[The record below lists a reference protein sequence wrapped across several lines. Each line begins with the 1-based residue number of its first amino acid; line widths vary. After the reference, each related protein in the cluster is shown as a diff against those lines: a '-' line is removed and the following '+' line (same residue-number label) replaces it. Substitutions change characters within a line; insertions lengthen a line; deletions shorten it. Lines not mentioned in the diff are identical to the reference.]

1 MSLRSS
7 SQLLTIEYQCRANFF
22 QKSQDISN
30 ILNVGYSNKILDI
43 YANMLLE
50 SNALFML
57 SSQIATEDQK
67 NTAADYIIS
76 NGFNRTGPDG
86 YVQNNYWE

>member
-1 MSLRSS
+1 MSLRTPA
-7 SQLLTIEYQCRANFF
+7 QLLTIEYQCRANLF

-30 ILNVGYSNKILDI
+30 ILNVGCSGSIHVI
-43 YANMLLE
+43 YDNMLLE

-57 SSQIATEDQK
+57 SENIATEDQK

-76 NGFNRTGPDG
+76 NGYNRTGADG